1 MGRARAAA
9 AVSASRR
16 SCSLRRIGGPAAAKP
31 VGGGAEASAGG
42 ALSGAVPA
50 GPLCSVRS
58 TERASGVSLSPT
70 GHLRHPGRGWSRR
83 VESHGRAQRK
93 NLAEDRRDQPVV
105 SFTGCYAT
113 VDNCSLSEL
122 AAVLVRRRKQRMDA
136 PICPGGHLRDRSN
149 LAFRHVTGW
158 PRGGEVMAV
167 LTLSLIH

>member
-42 ALSGAVPA
+42 ARSGAVPA

-83 VESHGRAQRK
+83 VESHGRAQLK
-93 NLAEDRRDQPVV
+93 NLGEDRRDQPVV
-105 SFTGCYAT
+105 SFIGCYAT
-113 VDNCSLSEL
+113 FDNRWLSEL
-122 AAVLVRRRKQRMDA
+122 ATRPITDEIACLRRTFD
-136 PICPGGHLRDRSN
+136 HLLSVPVEGEARPTD
-149 LAFRHVTGW
+149 LRH
-158 PRGGEVMAV
+158 
-167 LTLSLIH
+167 